1 MKIINCFFIYIILCV
16 SYSCNLDRY
25 PLVEYAEEKF
35 WTNEENAELALT
47 AIYRAKM
54 YPGVEYSPADWWSYG
69 GLVLLELASDNG
81 YDRRGNSSG
90 FHQMTN
96 GTLLSNNGF
105 VNNYWSN
112 SYAKIARCNRF
123 LEGIEK
129 LNRSEKTERLKA
141 EARFLRACQYFY
153 LSQYFGDVPLVLST
167 LTPNEANNVKK
178 ETKENIIK
186 FCITEFTESA
196 NNLPRFKDLKDS
208 EQGRACKQASLAFL
222 GRTLLADKK
231 FKEAAEVY
239 QEIIYFGDNAIDPDY
254 ESIFL
259 QANENSSENIFS
271 MQYIQD
277 LFGSGFPQHA
287 LPVKNGGWC
296 LVNATANLFEAY
308 RFINGEEFDYENPLY
323 DSNNLGKNRDPRLG
337 YTLLYN
343 GVKFGEN
350 EWICHPDIDSPDKIM
365 SGQTTQTGFLIRKYM
380 DPYFKGDINSYGANI
395 PIIRYAEVLLSYL
408 EAKIENG
415 DLITQD
421 LLDLTI
427 NQLRLR
433 KSVNM
438 PPVTETNRD
447 QLREILRNER
457 QVELAMEGIRY
468 WDLLRWGIA
477 HEKLNGQVFGSPFPG
492 SNRASLK
499 PDGTLDKYGRWY
511 VCTRN
516 FRKDQDYQWP
526 IPQSEQDINP
536 NLRK

>member
-1 MKIINCFFIYIILCV
+1 MKTLNYLLISIILCL
-16 SYSCNLDRY
+16 SSSCNLDRF

-47 AIYRAKM
+47 AIYRARI
-54 YPGVEYSPADWWSYG
+54 YPGVEYSPSDWWSYG

-105 VNNYWSN
+105 VNSYWSN

-123 LEGIEK
+123 LEGIEN
-129 LNRSEKTERLKA
+129 LDRSEKSERLKA
-141 EARFLRACQYFY
+141 EARFLRASQYFY
-153 LSQYFGDVPLVLST
+153 LSQYFGNVPLVLST
-167 LTPNEANNVKK
+167 LTPDEANNVKK
-178 ETKENIIK
+178 ETKENIIQ
-186 FCITEFTESA
+186 FCITEFSESA
-196 NNLPRFKDLKDS
+196 NYLPRFKDLKES

-222 GRTLLADKK
+222 GRTLLAEKK

-239 QEIIYFGDNAIDPDY
+239 QEIINLGDNAIDPDY

-287 LPVKNGGWC
+287 LPVQNGGWC
-296 LVNATANLFEAY
+296 LVNATASLFEAY
-308 RFINGEEFDYENPLY
+308 RFTNGEKFDYENPLY
-323 DSNNLGKNRDPRLG
+323 DPNNLGKNRDPRLS

-343 GVKFGEN
+343 GTKFGEAA
-350 EWICHPDIDSPDKIM
+350 WICHPDIDSPDKIM
-365 SGQTTQTGFLIRKYM
+365 NGQTTQTGFLIKKYM
-380 DPYFKGDINSYGANI
+380 DPNFKGNVNSYGANI

-415 DLITQD
+415 DPITQD

-447 QLREILRNER
+447 SLREILRNER

-477 HEKLNGQVFGSPFPG
+477 HEKLNGEVFGSPFPG
-492 SNRASLK
+492 SHRVNLK

-511 VCTRN
+511 VCTRD
-516 FRKDQDYQWP
+516 FRKDKDYQWP
-526 IPQSEQDINP
+526 IPQSEQNINP
-536 NLRK
+536 NLR